1 MKTVRVGKVIFGS
14 PKYLPLIAGPC
25 VIESEKSA
33 LRHAEKISK
42 VARSL
47 GVPYVFKA
55 SYDKANR
62 TSVNSFRGLGLEK
75 GLKILSKVKKEFK
88 IPVLSDVHSIEEV
101 GPASEVLDIMQ
112 IPAFLCR
119 QTSFLVAVATTGRVV
134 NVKKGQFL
142 APWDMEHVIKKI
154 ASTGN
159 KKILVTDRGTS
170 FGYNTLISDFRGVP
184 VMRDFG
190 YPVIFDVTH
199 SVQAPGGKGGS
210 SGGAP
215 EFIPTLSRCAV
226 AAGVDGIFMEVHENP
241 KKALSDGANSLNLKN
256 LKSLLSNLKAVHKV
270 TQKVI

>member
-1 MKTVRVGKVIFGS
+1 LKKVKCGNVTFGDS
-14 PKYLPLIAGPC
+14 KKLPLIAGPC
-25 VIESEKSA
+25 VIENEASA

-42 VARSL
+42 IARSL

-62 TSVNSFRGLGLEK
+62 TSIKSFRGLGLEK
-75 GLKILSKVKKEFK
+75 GLKILAKVKKEFK
-88 IPVLSDVHSIEEV
+88 IPVLSDVHSIEEI

-119 QTSFLVAVATTGRVV
+119 QTSFLVAAGTTGRVI

-142 APWDMEHVIKKI
+142 SPWDMEHVIKKI
-154 ASTGN
+154 EHTGN

-184 VMRDFG
+184 VMRDLG
-190 YPVIFDVTH
+190 YPVIFDATH

-215 EFIPTLSRCAV
+215 QFIPTLSRCAI
-226 AAGVDGIFMEVHENP
+226 AAGVDAIFMEVHENP
-241 KKALSDGANSLNLKN
+241 SKALSDGANALNLKD
-256 LKSLLSNLKAVHKV
+256 LKKLLSGLKTVHTA